1 MANAPTNS
9 EKSTIFQDAWYGEPA
24 ELHAQGVVQILDSL
38 NLDEATL
45 VGQIILLVHTARS
58 FN

>member
-24 ELHAQGVVQILDSL
+24 ESHAQGVVQILDSL

-45 VGQIILLVHTARS
+45 VAANHIARTHGKKL
-58 FN
+58 